1 VLQRLT
7 VLLSYQFDA
16 SVPLLRA
23 ALKWKM
29 TSVRGSLIVVR
40 GAVPMTSA
48 FATWIGQAVVL
59 QVATG
64 DLRVPL
70 RGVIVGESDGAVRF
84 RIGEGWDI
92 DIYKPMIL
100 AVEQDNWAAILAN

>member
-1 VLQRLT
+1 VKHRFEMKNDNCCKQVQTTERPEGDDIMP
-7 VLLSYQFDA
+7 SAYA
-16 SVPLLRA
+16 S
-23 ALKWKM
+23 
-29 TSVRGSLIVVR
+29 
-40 GAVPMTSA
+40 
-48 FATWIGQAVVL
+48 WIGQAVVL
-59 QVATG
+59 QVAAG

-100 AVEQDNWAAILAN
+100 AVEQDNWASIIMN